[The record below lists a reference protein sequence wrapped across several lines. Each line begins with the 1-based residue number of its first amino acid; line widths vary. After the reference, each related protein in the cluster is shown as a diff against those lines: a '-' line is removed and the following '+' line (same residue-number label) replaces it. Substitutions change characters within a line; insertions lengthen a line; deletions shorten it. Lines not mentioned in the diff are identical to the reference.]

1 MLPKQLKFGS
11 KVESAAAKSSRV
23 NIAPSN
29 GTGPYNLG
37 DTIIFNIPTRAS
49 LVLVPNESYLKFNL
63 NPFTV
68 GATQS
73 HYRWDSCGAHGI
85 IQRIRIFHGSNLLQ
99 DIDNY
104 SLLTKMLYDIQ
115 VPGDACYGK
124 LNVLAGTRSDLVV
137 TPQITVQAPAI
148 TATAANYASTTTDGT
163 ITQPA
168 NANIIAAVT
177 ASLNAMNAV
186 PVPAVQINSGDVIKS
201 SEATPKNT
209 ITNTTSSLNTYC
221 LNLNCLLGTLCS
233 QNYWPLFACTSAPL
247 RMEIQIV
254 SDLFKAMNCTT
265 IPTFGANTGLISNV
279 EYIANF
285 IELGDSAMSVVA
297 NSLQGQPLQFVVP
310 DYRNYQFSYSLA
322 QNPTVTQVSMA
333 IPAKFSSLKSLFI
346 TVRDQGAGAL
356 TFFPNSSVTMNI
368 TDYQFRIGSS
378 IFPPKAVNTLP
389 EMFSEVLKAIGSMSD
404 LNYQPSIEKSSYT
417 QIKSN
422 AVTAAS
428 EANGAGAVGSG
439 SFYIGIDLENYI
451 NANKDNIFS
460 GWNSNTDDIF
470 AIMNFAGPAAGPVTT
485 RFDAFANFDTCVVF
499 ENGTAYVR
507 Y

>member
-1 MLPKQLKFGS
+1 
-11 KVESAAAKSSRV
+11 
-23 NIAPSN
+23 
-29 GTGPYNLG
+29 
-37 DTIIFNIPTRAS
+37 
-49 LVLVPNESYLKFNL
+49 
-63 NPFTV
+63 
-68 GATQS
+68 
-73 HYRWDSCGAHGI
+73 
-85 IQRIRIFHGSNLLQ
+85 
-99 DIDNY
+99 
-104 SLLTKMLYDIQ
+104 
-115 VPGDACYGK
+115 
-124 LNVLAGTRSDLVV
+124 
-137 TPQITVQAPAI
+137 
-148 TATAANYASTTTDGT
+148 
-163 ITQPA
+163 
-168 NANIIAAVT
+168 
-177 ASLNAMNAV
+177 
-186 PVPAVQINSGDVIKS
+186 
-201 SEATPKNT
+201 
-209 ITNTTSSLNTYC
+209 
-221 LNLNCLLGTLCS
+221 
-233 QNYWPLFACTSAPL
+233 
-247 RMEIQIV
+247 MEIQLV

-310 DYRNYQFSYSLA
+310 DYRNYQFSHSLA

-368 TDYQFRIGSS
+368 ADYQFRIGSS

-417 QIKSN
+417 QVKSN

-451 NANKDNIFS
+451 NANKDNIYS
-460 GWNSNTDDIF
+460 GWNSNTDDVF
-470 AIMNFAGPAAGPVTT
+470 AIMNFNGPAVGPAQA
-485 RFDAFANFDTCVVF
+485 RFDAYALFDSCIVF
-499 ENGTAYVR
+499 ENGSCYVR